1 MTQTSHFERER
12 AKWLKAVI
20 MSSLSGL
27 SPATEYK
34 HIGDKPL
41 HPFWYEQAKRIT
53 KDYVERV
60 ENGIQELLKPEKEGA
75 IQ

>member
-1 MTQTSHFERER
+1 
-12 AKWLKAVI
+12 

-41 HPFWYEQAKRIT
+41 HPFWYEKAKQIT
-53 KDYVERV
+53 DEYAERV
-60 ENGIQELLKPEKEGA
+60 ENGIQELLKPEKAGMV
-75 IQ
+75 Q